1 METGKAMQSLKGT
14 DTRARTHD
22 AGFSIIELMVVVFV
36 IGLVASFIVLSAP
49 RQGSDLVRNTERVAS
64 LLSQAS
70 DEAVVSG
77 NAYGAVFE
85 GNTVQIVRRDD
96 GIWNRSATGV
106 VHLPAELSVSRVSGG
121 DQARPDAAPDIWFDP
136 IGMTT
141 PARIEVSD
149 GRQIGFISIRADG
162 SVAAFAGQPN
172 ER

>member
-14 DTRARTHD
+14 DTRATTHD

-49 RQGSDLVRNTERVAS
+49 RQGSDLVRNTERVAAV
-64 LLSQAS
+64 LSQAS

-77 NAYGAVFE
+77 NTYGALFE
-85 GNTVQIVRRDD
+85 GNTVHLVRRDD
-96 GIWNRSATGV
+96 GIWNRLATGV
-106 VHLPAELSVSRVSGG
+106 VHLPAELRVTPVLSGN
-121 DQARPDAAPDIWFDP
+121 QVRPEAAPDIWFDP

-149 GRQIGFISIRADG
+149 GRQSRFIDVGADG
-162 SVAAFAGQPN
+162 SVAALAGQPN